1 MTARL
6 LPFLRRSPVIPVLTI
21 ARLEH
26 ALPLGR
32 ALVQGG
38 LPVLEITLRSACAPA
53 AIEVLRRELPEAVIG
68 AGTLLRRE
76 DFATAAAA
84 GAQFGVTP
92 GLTPELLSAATSAPF
107 PLLPG
112 IMTPGELIAAR
123 AAGYSA
129 CKLFPAQQ
137 AGGVSMLR
145 ALAGPFPDQ
154 IFCPTGGVTLENA
167 GQYLALPNVPCVGGS
182 WLAPAAAIDAGD
194 FALIE
199 RLARE
204 AATLRPAAGS

>member
-1 MTARL
+1 MTANL
-6 LPFLRRSPVIPVLTI
+6 LPLLSRSAVIPVLTI
-21 ARLEH
+21 ARVEH

-32 ALVQGG
+32 ALVGGG
-38 LPVLEITLRSACAPA
+38 LSVLEITLRSACAPE
-53 AIEVLRRELPEAVIG
+53 AIVG

-76 DFATAAAA
+76 DFITAATV

-92 GLTPELLSAATSAPF
+92 GLSTELISAAASAPF

-112 IMTPGELIAAR
+112 VMTPSELIVAR
-123 AAGYSA
+123 AAGFRA

-137 AGGVSMLR
+137 AGGVAMLR

-154 IFCPTGGVTLENA
+154 FFCPTGGVTLENA
-167 GQYLALPNVPCVGGS
+167 SQYLSLPNVPCVGGS
-182 WLAPAAAIDAGD
+182 WLAPASAIEAGD
-194 FALIE
+194 FVAIE

-204 AATLRPAAGS
+204 AAALRPTPGREATG